1 MLVYDKNIFGS
12 NREIDSNGYL
22 RVDSCNITKT
32 QVAPYLGREIPGWKD
47 MGLESEK
54 IYYVLRPEEELKK
67 AASTFNNLPLTR
79 KHIEIDVDDVPKNEI
94 VGSLGDH
101 TEFSN
106 GYLKNNLIIYDKKDI
121 DLVMSGKKKELSCG
135 YRYTPVQESGEWNGQ
150 HYDFRMTDIVGNHV
164 ALVKEGR
171 AGHDVV
177 VSDTIEAI
185 KEKIMNIF
193 KKKTIV
199 EDEFVESEHPRAKNG
214 QFKSKG
220 GSSSYPFEEVDKVL
234 YPDDK
239 ERWEKNKKD
248 FYERQTESQKENE
261 EYEKRAEKAKK
272 EFKDD
277 FDVASPEQFKEL
289 TGLTPAEFEKKYPVK
304 ENKTESQKEA
314 YAAHKKIGEELI
326 ERAAGIED
334 FVKRGQ
340 ANKELEALEKLDG
353 RVLTSG
359 ELSDEEIDEY
369 HQAYLRAKDYVV
381 SKNTDNSWN
390 DEDLDDETAGKYTE
404 AKKYLRKA
412 ENARNL
418 GNHKEAEEFEKKAD
432 ELSGIKSGSE
442 SKKEEKSNLDFTKED
457 VMGFVKKLPKEGI
470 SKKDAEKLSDK
481 ELAMFVAAETRVNAD
496 RSWADSI
503 ENAQLQMENG
513 REEVIKRF
521 FSKDPEGSLEEMVAK
536 SIIGD
541 VKFSDKEEKKV
552 EDEDIPSKD
561 GNAEKDGENSPEN
574 GEKKMEEN
582 KELIVKDKDLE
593 GKEKESFAEGVK
605 FGEEKEKEEPKK
617 LDSEHESEG
626 TKKADEKK
634 AEEKKEAEDEDKKE
648 DKKEAEDKCAKD
660 KCVKDEKPAEMA
672 MDIDAIKE
680 QVRQEV
686 MNDFKAREEARKSV
700 RSIVGDVN
708 VFAFDSAEEI
718 YKFACEK
725 AGMDLDEI
733 ASYKS
738 AFKGLCAAK
747 GMRKMAMDA
756 SSVGSNKECLENIR
770 VE

>member
-101 TEFSN
+101 TEFAD

-150 HYDFRMTDIVGNHV
+150 HYDFRMTDIIGNHV

-177 VSDTIEAI
+177 VSDTIEKV

-193 KKKTIV
+193 KKKEIV
-199 EDEFVESEHPRAKNG
+199 ED
-214 QFKSKG
+214 SKK
-220 GSSSYPFEEVDKVL
+220 EDKVGVVM
-234 YPDDK
+234 
-239 ERWEKNKKD
+239 
-248 FYERQTESQKENE
+248 
-261 EYEKRAEKAKK
+261 K
-272 EFKDD
+272 EFK
-277 FDVASPEQFKEL
+277 E
-289 TGLTPAEFEKKYPVK
+289 
-304 ENKTESQKEA
+304 
-314 YAAHKKIGEELI
+314 
-326 ERAAGIED
+326 
-334 FVKRGQ
+334 
-340 ANKELEALEKLDG
+340 
-353 RVLTSG
+353 G
-359 ELSDEEIDEY
+359 EL
-369 HQAYLRAKDYVV
+369 
-381 SKNTDNSWN
+381 
-390 DEDLDDETAGKYTE
+390 
-404 AKKYLRKA
+404 
-412 ENARNL
+412 
-418 GNHKEAEEFEKKAD
+418 
-432 ELSGIKSGSE
+432 KSGSG
-442 SKKEEKSNLDFTKED
+442 EKVTN
-457 VMGFVKKLPKEGI
+457 PKQAMAIALSE
-470 SKKDAEKLSDK
+470 AEK
-481 ELAMFVAAETRVNAD
+481 
-496 RSWADSI
+496 
-503 ENAQLQMENG
+503 
-513 REEVIKRF
+513 
-521 FSKDPEGSLEEMVAK
+521 
-536 SIIGD
+536 
-541 VKFSDKEEKKV
+541 VK
-552 EDEDIPSKD
+552 DEDIPSKD
-561 GNAEKDGENSPEN
+561 GNAEKDGEKSPEN
-574 GEKKMEEN
+574 GEQEMKEEI
-582 KELIVKDKDLE
+582 KEVVEDKKDLE
-593 GKEKESFAEGVK
+593 GKEKKAFAEGVDY
-605 FGEEKEKEEPKK
+605 GEKKEKEEPKK

-626 TKKADEKK
+626 MKKADEKK
-634 AEEKKEAEDEDKKE
+634 AEEKKKAEDEDKEEKKE

-660 KCVKDEKPAEMA
+660 KCVKDEKPVEMA

-725 AGMDLDEI
+725 AGMNLDEI

-747 GMRKMAMDA
+747 GVKIMAMDA